1 MRKKKLIKA
10 AILIASLLLLP
21 LMFKEVAF
29 AKTSAPDGMKKVCEN
44 ESLALF
50 IDEEETDIAVLDKAS
65 GKIWYSNPQDADED
79 SFASAYYKRFLKSQL
94 QVTYFNKNVQSS
106 TMDNY
111 NDSIMNGQFEIE
123 YTDDGVKINYYIG
136 KAASMLT
143 LPEVISQERL
153 DSFKE
158 KMSKDQLK
166 KINRNYTL
174 IDPTASLKDDAK
186 AYVEKYQG
194 FGEKPFY
201 VLRSGVKDYLKE
213 ELATYFEDA
222 GYT

>member
-143 LPEVISQERL
+143 LPVL
-153 DSFKE
+153 TFFLTVFGSFCCQKGTSFAL
-158 KMSKDQLK
+158 KMIGYSAVQ
-166 KINRNYTL
+166 
-174 IDPTASLKDDAK
+174 
-186 AYVEKYQG
+186 
-194 FGEKPFY
+194 FH
-201 VLRSGVKDYLKE
+201 RSPRPG
-213 ELATYFEDA
+213 
-222 GYT
+222 